1 MNSNYKVKLDGNEV
15 MSRAKQQVWQ
25 RALMRWE
32 TGAVIAVTIIL
43 VGLCVLGIFPYPS
56 TWWIW
61 LLLGIAALAF
71 IAYRTF
77 KDQKF
82 IQDITVDLFYEQF
95 NTRRLR
101 TIELRKLVYEAQQYH
116 RMVYRDVQHLNA
128 PLGMIVVDMDEW
140 VTSVYNVAVR
150 LDEFIKEPRILDQL
164 RRLMELRS
172 AKTAVLDTMEE
183 YTASLATLEDTEA
196 LMDDFQLEMFREI
209 KKGVTGANEQLG
221 ETMQSV
227 KQIHERILS
236 LRSTNADV
244 EFVRHV
250 RNQMALQ
257 LEQLD
262 KAYRSVDRL
271 FHLVGTT
278 ADAYP
283 A

>member
-32 TGAVIAVTIIL
+32 TGAIIAVTIIL
-43 VGLCVLGIFPYPS
+43 VGLCALGIFPFPA

-71 IAYRTF
+71 VAYRTF
-77 KDQKF
+77 KDQRF

-116 RMVYRDVQHLNA
+116 RMVYRDVQNMNT

-150 LDEFIKEPRILDQL
+150 LDEFIKEPKILEQL

-172 AKTAVLDTMEE
+172 AKTAVLDTMED
-183 YTASLATLEDTEA
+183 YTSSLATLEDTEP

-209 KKGVTGANEQLG
+209 KKGVTGANAQLG
-221 ETMQSV
+221 DTMNSV
-227 KQIHERILS
+227 KQIHDRILS
-236 LRSTNADV
+236 LRANNADV
-244 EFVRHV
+244 EFVRLA

-278 ADAYP
+278 AETYAP
-283 A
+283 